1 MKKHTWPT
9 YLLWIVLTEAV
20 GFLASLLTREGV
32 AAYKAVIDK
41 PPLTPPA
48 VVFPIVWAILYLLMG
63 VGAARV
69 WLTGP
74 SAERTRALERFALQL
89 AVNFVWSLVFFNA
102 QAFGLAFALLLA
114 LWALIFLMLR
124 AFRALDPLAARL
136 QIPYLVWVTFAG
148 YLTLGV
154 WVLNR

>member
-20 GFLASLLTREGV
+20 GFLSSLLTKEGV
-32 AAYKAVIDK
+32 AAYKAVVAK

-48 VVFPIVWAILYLLMG
+48 AVFPIVWAILYLLMAIG
-63 VGAARV
+63 VARV

-74 SAERTRALERFALQL
+74 SAQRSRAVGLFALQL

-102 QAFGLAFALLLA
+102 QAFAGAFLLLVI
-114 LWALIFLMLR
+114 LWALILLMLQ
-124 AFRALDPLAARL
+124 AFRGLDALAARL
-136 QIPYLVWVTFAG
+136 QIPYLLWVTFAG
-148 YLTLGV
+148 YLNLGV
-154 WVLNR
+154 WYLNR

>member
-41 PPLTPPA
+41 PPLMPPA

-74 SAERTRALERFALQL
+74 SAERTRAL
-89 AVNFVWSLVFFNA
+89 
-102 QAFGLAFALLLA
+102 
-114 LWALIFLMLR
+114 
-124 AFRALDPLAARL
+124 DPLAARL
-136 QIPYLVWVTFAG
+136 QIPYLLWLTFAG
-148 YLTLGV
+148 YLTLVV